1 MIGQSNPC
9 HFELPLDVSQLQAYE
24 RQEILN
30 QLHQK
35 RDHSDAAMQHVLLP
49 LFEFLRR
56 HHFAEDLCR
65 YCAAFP
71 AIQESIRGIAIH
83 VQQFA
88 ILCNVKKST
97 LLQIFGPY
105 SCQEPEVRK
114 RIEDALSQIFQFLE
128 GRPGY
133 AKGLHIF
140 RLSDAEPSFPVDF
153 IGNYCPYHLSVTN
166 E

>member
-9 HFELPLDVSQLQAYE
+9 RFELPLGVSEPQACE
-24 RQEILN
+24 VQEILS

-35 RDHSDAAMQHVLLP
+35 RDHSDAAMRCVLLP
-49 LFEFLRR
+49 LFGFLRR
-56 HHFAEDLCR
+56 HHFAEELCR

-71 AIQESIRGIAIH
+71 AIQESIRCNATH

-88 ILCNVKKST
+88 ILCNVKKYT
-97 LLQIFGPY
+97 FLQIFGPY

-114 RIEDALSQIFQFLE
+114 MIEDALPQMSPFLE
-128 GRPGY
+128 GRPSY

-140 RLSDAEPSFPVDF
+140 RLPDAEPSFPVDF
-153 IGNYCPYHLSVTN
+153 NGNYCPYHLSMTN